1 MCNFLALIPHP
12 STLNASKGPA
22 PDRTAAY
29 IKSQV
34 QEKALVPTQEAVS
47 RKRPASFT
55 QGVRQG
61 VRTSGSFTSLSCY
74 ESEKD
79 SRWPCEIGHVL
90 LPGQIT

>member
-1 MCNFLALIPHP
+1 MCNFLALIPHS
-12 STLNASKGPA
+12 STLNASRGPA

-34 QEKALVPTQEAVS
+34 QEKVLVPAQEAVR
-47 RKRPASFT
+47 RKCPASFA
-55 QGVRQG
+55 QG

-90 LPGQIT
+90 LPHQIT

>member
-1 MCNFLALIPHP
+1 MCNILALIPHS
-12 STLNASKGPA
+12 STLNASRGPA

-34 QEKALVPTQEAVS
+34 QEKALVPAQEAVR
-47 RKRPASFT
+47 RKRPASFA
-55 QGVRQG
+55 QG
-61 VRTSGSFTSLSCY
+61 VRTSGSFTSLSY

-90 LPGQIT
+90 LPHQIT

>member
-1 MCNFLALIPHP
+1 MCNFLALIPHS
-12 STLNASKGPA
+12 STLNASRGPA

-34 QEKALVPTQEAVS
+34 QEKALVPAQEAVS
-47 RKRPASFT
+47 RKCLASFA
-55 QGVRQG
+55 
-61 VRTSGSFTSLSCY
+61 SGSFTSLSCY

-90 LPGQIT
+90 LPHQIT